1 MPVNDNVTLG
11 NNVRIF
17 HPSLVNLYGCVIGDE
32 TQIGPFVEIQND
44 VTIGKRCKIQSH
56 SFICEGVDLADG
68 VFVGHGVMFI
78 NDMHPRATNEAGNLA
93 GRDDWT
99 LAKTLIGEGVS
110 IGSNATILGGIR
122 LGKFSLIGAG
132 AVVTKDVPDYAIVVG
147 VPARVVGDVR
157 KPERVG

>member
-1 MPVNDNVTLG
+1 MPVNDNVVLG

-17 HPSLVNLYGCVIGDE
+17 HPSLVNMYGCVIGDE

-78 NDMHPRATNEAGNLA
+78 NDLHPRAVNEAGELI
-93 GRDDWT
+93 GRDEWT

-122 LGKFSLIGAG
+122 LGKFALVGAG

-157 KPERVG
+157 EPERVG